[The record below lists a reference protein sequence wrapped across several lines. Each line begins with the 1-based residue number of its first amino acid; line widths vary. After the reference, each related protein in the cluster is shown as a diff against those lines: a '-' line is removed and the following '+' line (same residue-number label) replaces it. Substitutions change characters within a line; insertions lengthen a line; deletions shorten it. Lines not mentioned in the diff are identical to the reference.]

1 MSLKVLRHGSVS
13 EISAQFRM
21 QKKGIFNSI
30 AKYEVQLSFVLC
42 GEILWMS
49 EIYARNFFTLPITWI
64 SIRKTEID
72 AEEQ

>member
-1 MSLKVLRHGSVS
+1 
-13 EISAQFRM
+13 M